1 MEMEPLIC
9 GHLGQ
14 EQVDLKTGLN
24 DHYPNEVKYT
34 AYIN

>member
-1 MEMEPLIC
+1 MEPLIC
-9 GHLGQ
+9 GLLGQ

-24 DHYPNEVKYT
+24 EHYPNEVKDT